1 MKLSILFVDDEGHL
15 VEVMEQVLA
24 SLGYRVTAARQSR
37 DALRLFREDPG
48 SFDLVITDMTMPG
61 MTGAELARE
70 ILRVRPGTPIILC
83 TGYSELIGEDEALRM
98 GIRRFLMKPLFMG
111 DVAREI
117 RAVLDG
123 SGRGPSS

>member
-1 MKLSILFVDDEGHL
+1 
-15 VEVMEQVLA
+15 
-24 SLGYRVTAARQSR
+24 
-37 DALRLFREDPG
+37 
-48 SFDLVITDMTMPG
+48 
-61 MTGAELARE
+61 LARE